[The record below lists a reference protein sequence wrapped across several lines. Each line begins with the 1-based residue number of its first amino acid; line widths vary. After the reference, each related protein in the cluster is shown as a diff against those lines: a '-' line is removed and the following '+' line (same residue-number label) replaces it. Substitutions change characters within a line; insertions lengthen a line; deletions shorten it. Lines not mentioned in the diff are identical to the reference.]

1 MTAAAEPWTPR
12 HPTLTADEITAMVD
26 AAMPGAPWSQK
37 AAMAAFVT
45 ITRTRETAEKML
57 ADEAVK
63 WPRKTSEAA

>member
-1 MTAAAEPWTPR
+1 
-12 HPTLTADEITAMVD
+12 
-26 AAMPGAPWSQK
+26 
-37 AAMAAFVT
+37 VT